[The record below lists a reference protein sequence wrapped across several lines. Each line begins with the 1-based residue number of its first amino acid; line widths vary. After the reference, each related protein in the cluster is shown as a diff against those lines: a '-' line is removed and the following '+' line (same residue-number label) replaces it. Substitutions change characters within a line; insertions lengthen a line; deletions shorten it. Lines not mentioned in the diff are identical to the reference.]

1 MSARHQ
7 FNAVPARL
15 VDPIFLSVGAVV
27 FVTDQ
32 VTKSIIVSTIGSIG
46 PRSVEVLGDYVRLS
60 FATNSGSAFGLI
72 QNSSGVLAMISL
84 LVVPALFFSRAFL
97 SDPSLVVRLCL
108 GLLVGGAIGNLVDRL
123 RLGYVVDFVDV
134 GIGHLRWPA
143 FNVAD
148 SAFVVGVITLIA
160 LTTVLG
166 QTLDRSTNQD
176 PGQGTPSGPI
186 R

>member
-1 MSARHQ
+1 MSARHRLT
-7 FNAVPARL
+7 AAPARL
-15 VDPIFLSVGAVV
+15 LDPLFLSTGAVV

-32 VTKSIIVSTIGSIG
+32 VTKSIILSTLGSTG

-60 FATNSGSAFGLI
+60 FVTNSGSAFGLV
-72 QNSSGVLAMISL
+72 QNSSGVIAMISL
-84 LVVPALFFSRAFL
+84 FIVPALFFSRAFL
-97 SDPSLVVRLCL
+97 SDPSFLVRLCL
-108 GLLVGGAIGNLVDRL
+108 GLLVGGAVGNLVDRL

-134 GIGHLRWPA
+134 GVGNLRWPA

-166 QTLDRSTNQD
+166 QTLDRSTNTDLGPQTQRD
-176 PGQGTPSGPI
+176 PIS
-186 R
+186 

>member
-1 MSARHQ
+1 MTAQH
-7 FNAVPARL
+7 RL
-15 VDPIFLSVGAVV
+15 TAAPSRLLDPLFLSTGAVI
-27 FVTDQ
+27 FVADQ
-32 VTKSIIVSTIGSIG
+32 VTKSVILSTLGSTG

-60 FATNSGSAFGLI
+60 FVTNSGSAFGLV
-72 QNSSGVLAMISL
+72 QNSSGVIAMISL

-97 SDPSLVVRLCL
+97 SDPGFLVRLCL
-108 GLLVGGAIGNLVDRL
+108 GLLVGGALGNLVDRL
-123 RLGYVVDFVDV
+123 RLGYVIDFVDV

-166 QTLDRSTNQD
+166 QTFDRSTNKDLGPKTQQD
-176 PGQGTPSGPI
+176 SI
-186 R
+186 S